1 MIIVKGDL
9 GVAINPIR
17 LKIIKRQPQ
26 TIYVSNEDI
35 NGSYEDIENNY
46 GYCIEAVF
54 ENSDVAILTE
64 KINSFNEAKE
74 RLDELY
80 KDIFFVQA

>member
-1 MIIVKGDL
+1 MIIIKGDI
-9 GVAINPIR
+9 GIAINPIY
-17 LKIIKRQPQ
+17 LKIIPRQSQ
-26 TIYVSNEDI
+26 TIYCSYGDI
-35 NGSYEDIENNY
+35 SKANGDIENNY
-46 GYCIEAVF
+46 GYCIQAVF
-54 ENSDVAILTE
+54 ENSDAAILTE

>member
-9 GVAINPIR
+9 GVAINPIC

-26 TIYVSNEDI
+26 TIYTSNEDI
-35 NGSYEDIENNY
+35 NGFYGGAENNY
-46 GYCIEAVF
+46 GYCIQAVF
-54 ENSDVAILTE
+54 ENSDAAILTQ